1 MIEKD
6 LTEKGQRQAGRLPRA
21 PLHKRSLVALV
32 ARRTSLTRAQ
42 VGEALEGILQVV
54 AETMAAGGAVTL
66 VGFGRFE
73 ARVHRPRSV
82 RGLDR
87 KSYRIAG
94 RWVPTFHAYP
104 SLRARVQGQAGDIPD
119 ERGETCRERRTPT
132 PRG

>member
-1 MIEKD
+1 MLKDLIEKD
-6 LTEKGQRQAGRLPRA
+6 QQQANRPAHR
-21 PLHKRSLVALV
+21 PVHKRSLLAQV

-42 VGEALEGILQVV
+42 VGEALEGILEVV

-87 KSYRIAG
+87 KSYRVTG
-94 RWVPTFHAYP
+94 RRVPTFRAYP
-104 SLRARVQGQAGDIPD
+104 SLRQRMQKPAAENLVG
-119 ERGETCRERRTPT
+119 EEETCRELRTPA

>member
-1 MIEKD
+1 MTEKD
-6 LTEKGQRQAGRLPRA
+6 LTGKGQRQAVRLPRV
-21 PLHKRSLVALV
+21 PMHKRSLVAQV

-42 VGEALEGILQVV
+42 VREALEGILEVV

-73 ARVHRPRSV
+73 ARAHRPRCV

-87 KSYRIAG
+87 RSYRITG
-94 RWVPTFHAYP
+94 RRVPTFRAYP

-119 ERGETCRERRTPT
+119 EGGETCRERRTPT

>member
-1 MIEKD
+1 MTD
-6 LTEKGQRQAGRLPRA
+6 VTEQARRQAGGLPRA
-21 PLHKRSLVALV
+21 PLHKRSLVAQV

-42 VGEALEGILQVV
+42 VGEALEGILEVV

-73 ARVHRPRSV
+73 ARAHRPRSV

-87 KSYRIAG
+87 KSYRVAG
-94 RWVPTFHAYP
+94 RRVATFRAYP
-104 SLRARVQGQAGDIPD
+104 SLRARVQAQAGDIPD
-119 ERGETCRERRTPT
+119 ERGETCREQRTLT

>member
-1 MIEKD
+1 MKD
-6 LTEKGQRQAGRLPRA
+6 PTEKGQRQAFCLPRA
-21 PLHKRSLVALV
+21 PLHKRSLVAQV

-42 VGEALEGILQVV
+42 VGQALEGILEVV
-54 AETMAAGGAVTL
+54 AQTMVAGGAVTL

-73 ARVHRPRSV
+73 AKTHRPRSV

-94 RWVPTFHAYP
+94 RQVPTFLAYP
-104 SLRARVQGQAGDIPD
+104 SLRARMREQTADSQEGE
-119 ERGETCRERRTPT
+119 ERCRERRTPT

>member
-1 MIEKD
+1 MKD
-6 LTEKGQRQAGRLPRA
+6 VTEQARRQAGGLPRA
-21 PLHKRSLVALV
+21 PLHKRSLVAQV

-42 VGEALEGILQVV
+42 VGEALEGILEVV

-73 ARVHRPRSV
+73 ARTHRPRRV

-87 KSYRIAG
+87 KNYQVGG
-94 RWVPTFHAYP
+94 RRVPTFRAYP
-104 SLRARVQGQAGDIPD
+104 SLRARMQGEAGDIPD
-119 ERGETCRERRTPT
+119 EGGERCREQRTPT